1 MSFFHLVRASLYH
14 YDAANFAVL
23 CGVAVGTAV
32 LTGAL
37 LVGDSMRGSL
47 RDLTLQRLGLVDEAL
62 VTDRF
67 FREELADPQADVP
80 VILLRGSLEKAES
93 DPPRRANQ
101 VNVIGCNERFWWLW
115 GAPADE
121 VPQAEISRGRI
132 VLNGPVAQQL
142 GAAVGDTVILRLPR
156 PGDIPSESAL
166 GRKRQTGRS
175 VRLAVG
181 AIVPAEGPGR
191 FGLAPT
197 QRVPRNAYVSLDELQ
212 HALGEPGRVN
222 AILRAAP
229 AGQAPPLNLRLA
241 DYGIHVTQ
249 AAPGYLNITSD
260 RMILDPPAEKVIL
273 EALDGMKV
281 QPALTYLANTIACRD
296 RQIPYSTITAI
307 DFTSEPP
314 LGAFLSN
321 EGQPVPPLADDQI
334 ALNSWA
340 AEDLGAKLGDT
351 IRVDYFEPES
361 THGEVRPATA
371 EFRLAAVVELSGAAA
386 DPALTPAV
394 RGITDQLSMA
404 NWDPPFPFDLHR
416 IRPKDERYWRD
427 FRAVPK
433 AFVSLAA
440 GRRLWASRFGQTTS
454 LRVAVRRGSPSVGGR
469 SPSVGRGSP
478 SVRRGSPDPAAT
490 GMTAQALEHK
500 LVLDPAAM
508 GFVFRPVKA
517 QGLAASAGT
526 TPFGVLFLAFS
537 SFVICAAVMLV
548 ALLFRLGIDR
558 RAAQIGM
565 LLAVGFRPRQV
576 ARLLAAE
583 GFLVAALG
591 SVLGALGGI
600 GYAALMLAGLRT
612 WWLAAVS
619 TPFLRLHVDPLSIWI
634 GLAGGLLGAMAAI
647 WLSARRLTR
656 VPPRQLLAGQIS
668 TAVFHGRL
676 RSRKRL
682 AIDLALVV
690 LAAAPA
696 VVLVAV
702 PLQEDVRSGAFFGAG
717 AVALAA
723 LLSLAYL
730 HLRWGATGPAVAPGR
745 GNLLR
750 LALRSAARNPG
761 RSGLSIALAATA
773 CFLIA
778 ATSAFRLD
786 PSQQVPTLASG
797 NGGFALVA
805 QSDQPI
811 YYDFGTRAGRAQLG
825 FPPEDDRLLS
835 QCRVYA
841 VRVKPGDDASCL
853 NLYQPRQ
860 PRLLGLPKT
869 FLNRGGF
876 AWADAP
882 PGDSNPWLALATPV
896 PRQGVDDGT
905 VLGLR
910 PSAFGVSLRTQD
922 PGPEPPATPAVLDQA
937 TANYALHLWKGRGEQ
952 WTVNDARDQPLRLE
966 VAGLL
971 ANSIFQGDLLVSEN
985 ALLAYDPAVSGYRF
999 FLIETPPDQ
1008 AAAVQQALERDLD
1021 DFGLAAETAA
1031 DRLAGFLAV
1040 QNTYLATFQ
1049 SLGGLGLLLGTI
1061 GLAAVQLRG
1070 VLERRGELA
1079 LLRAAGFRRGLLAR
1093 LVVLETL
1100 AVLLAGLGVGILAAL
1115 VAVLPHLAGHGAAIP
1130 WRWLAAMLGL
1140 VLAAGLLASLAAV
1153 RALARQPLLAA
1164 LREER

>member
-1 MSFFHLVRASLYH
+1 MSFLRLILASLWH
-14 YDAANFAVL
+14 HWPANLAVA
-23 CGVAVGTAV
+23 CGVGVGTAV

-47 RDLTLQRLGLVDEAL
+47 RDLTLQRLGSIDEAL
-62 VTDRF
+62 VADRF
-67 FREELADPQADVP
+67 FREELADPRSDLP

-101 VNVIGCNERFWWLW
+101 VNIIGCDERFRRFWEPLPEDAVVPLAR
-115 GAPADE
+115 GEVLLNAPLA
-121 VPQAEISRGRI
+121 R
-132 VLNGPVAQQL
+132 QL
-142 GAAVGDTVILRLPR
+142 GVAAGDAVILRLPH
-156 PGDIPSESAL
+156 PGDIPAEAAL
-166 GRKRQTGRS
+166 GRKRRTARS
-175 VRLAVG
+175 LRLTVRD
-181 AIVPAEGPGR
+181 IEPAEGPGR

-197 QRVPRNAYVSLDELQ
+197 QRLPRNAYVSLRELQ
-212 HALGEPGRVN
+212 HELGEPGCVN
-222 AILRAAP
+222 AILREGEEAFLS
-229 AGQAPPLNLRLA
+229 AGQARPLNSGPPAPSPHWPPQLA
-241 DYGIHVTQ
+241 DYGIHVTE
-249 AAPGYLNITSD
+249 AAPGYLNITSE
-260 RMILDPPAEKVIL
+260 RMILEPAAEK
-273 EALDGMKV
+273 ALLDALAGMKV

-296 RQIPYSTITAI
+296 RQIPYSTITAT
-307 DFTSEPP
+307 DFSAEPP
-314 LGAFLSN
+314 LGPFLSSDRK
-321 EGQPVPPLADDQI
+321 PVPPLADDQI

-351 IRVDYFEPES
+351 IRVGYFEPES
-361 THGEVRPATA
+361 THGAVRETTA
-371 EFRLAAVVELSGAAA
+371 EFRLAAVIQMTGAAS
-386 DPALTPAV
+386 DRALTPAV

-404 NWDPPFPFDLHR
+404 NWDPPFPFDLRR
-416 IRPKDERYWRD
+416 IRPKDEQYWREQ
-427 FRAVPK
+427 RAVPK

-440 GRRLWASRFGQTTS
+440 GRRLWGSRFGQTTS
-454 LRVAVRRGSPSVGGR
+454 LRVAPPG
-469 SPSVGRGSP
+469 
-478 SVRRGSPDPAAT
+478 
-490 GMTAQALEHK
+490 GMTARALEQK

-508 GFVFRPVKA
+508 GFVFQPVKA

-558 RAAQIGM
+558 RAPQIGM

-591 SVLGALGGI
+591 SVLGAAGGV
-600 GYAALMLAGLRT
+600 GYAALMLVGLRT

-634 GLAGGLLGAMAAI
+634 GLAGGLVGAMAAI
-647 WLSARRLTR
+647 AASARRLTR
-656 VPPRQLLAGQIS
+656 VPPRQLLSGQVS
-668 TAVFHGRL
+668 ATTYRRPV
-676 RSRKRL
+676 RSRDHAAHGARL
-682 AIDLALVV
+682 VPAIDLTLVG

-696 VVLVAV
+696 AVLVAV
-702 PLQEDVRSGAFFGAG
+702 PLQEDVRAAAFFGAG

-750 LALRSAARNPG
+750 LALRSAARHPG

-786 PSQQVPTLASG
+786 PSQQVPTLSSG

-811 YYDFGTRAGRAQLG
+811 YYDFGTREGRAKLG
-825 FPPEDDRLLS
+825 FPAEDDRLLA

-841 VRVKPGDDASCL
+841 LRLKPGDDASCL

-860 PRLLGLPKT
+860 PRLLGLPQS
-869 FLNRGGF
+869 FLQRGGF

-882 PGDSNPWLALATPV
+882 SGETNPWLALAAP
-896 PRQGVDDGT
+896 P
-905 VLGLR
+905 
-910 PSAFGVSLRTQD
+910 P
-922 PGPEPPATPAVLDQA
+922 PPPPPATPAVLDQA

-952 WTVNDARDQPLRLE
+952 WTTNDARGRPLRLE

-971 ANSIFQGDLLVSEN
+971 ANSIFQGDLLVSED

-1008 AAAVQQALERDLD
+1008 TAAVQQALERDLD

-1040 QNTYLATFQ
+1040 QNTYLSTFQ

-1079 LLRAAGFRRGLLAR
+1079 LLRAAGFRRGLLAQ
-1093 LVVLETL
+1093 LVVFETL

-1130 WRWLAAMLGL
+1130 WRWLLAMLGL

-1153 RALARQPLLAA
+1153 RALARRPLLTA

>member
-1 MSFFHLVRASLYH
+1 MSFFRLVYASLYYH
-14 YDAANFAVL
+14 GRANLAVA

-47 RDLTLQRLGLVDEAL
+47 RDLTLDRLGSVDEAL
-62 VTDRF
+62 VSDRF
-67 FREELADPQADVP
+67 FRQELAAEREAVAKQREAVP
-80 VILLRGSLEKAES
+80 VILLRASLERAES

-101 VNVIGCNERFWWLW
+101 VQVVGCNERFWGLW
-115 GAPADE
+115 GLPPEAGTPERAM
-121 VPQAEISRGRI
+121 SRGGI
-132 VLNGPVAQQL
+132 VLNKPVARQL
-142 GAAVGDTVILRLPR
+142 GVAAGDTVLLRLPR
-156 PGDIPSESAL
+156 PGAIPAESAL
-166 GRKRQTGRS
+166 GRKQQTVRS
-175 VRLAVG
+175 LRLAISAV
-181 AIVPAEGPGR
+181 VPVEGPGR
-191 FGLAPT
+191 FGLEPS
-197 QRVPRNAYVSLDELQ
+197 QRLPRNAYVSLADLQ
-212 HALGEPGRVN
+212 DALGEPGRVN
-222 AILRAAP
+222 AILVSEENPFLPPRETLGAAP
-229 AGQAPPLNLRLA
+229 WRPQLA
-241 DYGIHVTQ
+241 DYGIQVQ
-249 AAPGYLNITSD
+249 EAPGGYLNITSD
-260 RMILDPPAEKVIL
+260 RMILRPAAEKAVL
-273 EALDGMKV
+273 DALAGMKV
-281 QPALTYLANTIACRD
+281 QPVLTYLANTIACRN

-307 DFTSEPP
+307 DFADGPP
-314 LGAFLSN
+314 LGPFLSTN
-321 EGQPVPPLADDQI
+321 GKPVPPLADGQI

-340 AEDLGAKLGDT
+340 AEDLGAKPGDT

-361 THGEVRPATA
+361 THGEARQATA

-386 DPALTPAV
+386 DRALTPAV
-394 RGITDQLSMA
+394 RGITDQLSMT

-416 IRPKDERYWRD
+416 IRPKDEQYWREY
-427 FRAVPK
+427 RAVPK

-454 LRVAVRRGSPSVGGR
+454 LRLTPGGTTRSGVR
-469 SPSVGRGSP
+469 
-478 SVRRGSPDPAAT
+478 
-490 GMTAQALEHK
+490 MTAESLTRR

-508 GFVFRPVKA
+508 GFVFQPVRA

-526 TPFGVLFLAFS
+526 TPFGVLFLMFS
-537 SFVICAAVMLV
+537 AFVIAAAMMLV
-548 ALLFRLGIDR
+548 VLLFRLGIDR
-558 RAAQIGM
+558 RAQQIGM
-565 LLAVGFRPRQV
+565 LLAVGFRRRQI

-612 WWLAAVS
+612 WWLAAIS
-619 TPFLRLHVDPLSIWI
+619 TPFLRLHVTSASLWI
-634 GLAGGLLGAMAAI
+634 GMGGGLAGAMAAI

-656 VPPRQLLAGQIS
+656 VAPRRLLAGELS
-668 TAVFHGRL
+668 TAVFHRRL

-682 AIDLALVV
+682 WIDVTLVT
-690 LAAAPA
+690 LAAVPA
-696 VVLVAV
+696 AVLLAV
-702 PLQEDVRSGAFFGAG
+702 PVEEDVRAGAFFGAG
-717 AVALAA
+717 AAALAA
-723 LLSLAYL
+723 LLALAWL
-730 HLRWGATGPAVAPGR
+730 HLRWGATGPAVARGR

-786 PSQQVPTLASG
+786 PVGQVPRLSSG

-811 YYDFGTRAGRAQLG
+811 YYDFGTREGRTKLG
-825 FPPEDDRLLS
+825 FPAEDDRLLAE
-835 QCRVYA
+835 CRVFA
-841 VRVKPGDDASCL
+841 LRLKPGDDASCL

-860 PRLLGLPKT
+860 PRLLGLPRA
-869 FLNRGGF
+869 FLDRGGF

-882 PGDSNPWLALATPV
+882 PDLANPWLTLAAPPV
-896 PRQGVDDGT
+896 
-905 VLGLR
+905 
-910 PSAFGVSLRTQD
+910 
-922 PGPEPPATPAVLDQA
+922 PGPEGGATDSGSHQSLATSHQPLPVVLDQA

-952 WTVNDARDQPLRLE
+952 RTTNDARGRPLRLE

-971 ANSIFQGDLLVSEN
+971 ANSIFQGDLLVSEE
-985 ALLAYDPAVSGYRF
+985 ALLDYDPAVSGYRF

-1008 AAAVQQALERDLD
+1008 TAAVQQALERNLG
-1021 DFGLAAETAA
+1021 DFGLAAETTA

-1040 QNTYLATFQ
+1040 QNTYLSTFQ

-1061 GLAAVQLRG
+1061 GLAAAQLRG

-1079 LLRAAGFRRGLLAR
+1079 LLRAAGFRRALLAK

-1100 AVLLAGLGVGILAAL
+1100 AVLLAGLAVGILAAL
-1115 VAVLPHLAGHGAAIP
+1115 VAILPHLAGHGASIP
-1130 WRWLAAMLGL
+1130 WQWLAAMLGL

-1153 RALARQPLLAA
+1153 RAVARQPLLAA
-1164 LREER
+1164 LREDR

>member
-1 MSFFHLVRASLYH
+1 MSFLRLVLASLWH
-14 YDAANFAVL
+14 HWPANLAVA

-47 RDLTLQRLGLVDEAL
+47 RDLTLNRLGSIDEAL

-67 FREELADPQADVP
+67 FREGLAEPPSDVP
-80 VILLRGSLEKAES
+80 AILLRGSLEKAES

-101 VNVIGCNERFWWLW
+101 VNVIGCDGLSSMFPGQQPIPLQF
-115 GAPADE
+115 E
-121 VPQAEISRGRI
+121 VNWEFSSWSFARGQV
-132 VLNGPVAQQL
+132 VLNAPVAEEL
-142 GAAVGDTVILRLPR
+142 GVAEGDTVMLRLPR
-156 PGDIPSESAL
+156 SGDIPSESAL
-166 GRKRQTGRS
+166 GRRPRTAS
-175 VRLAVG
+175 SLRLTVS
-181 AIVPAEGPGR
+181 AIVPAEGAGR
-191 FGLAPT
+191 FSLEPS
-197 QRVPRNAYVSLDELQ
+197 QRLPRNAFVAMGELQ
-212 HALGEPGRVN
+212 HELGRPGRVN
-222 AILRAAP
+222 AILRRSNM
-229 AGQAPPLNLRLA
+229 PPLTPTEPHPPRFGAPGWPPRLT
-241 DYGIHVTQ
+241 DYGIRAEQ
-249 AAPGYLNITSD
+249 AGGYVNITSE
-260 RMILDPPAEKVIL
+260 RMILEPAAER
-273 EALDGMKV
+273 ALLDALADMKV

-307 DFTSEPP
+307 DFTSAPP
-314 LGAFLSN
+314 LGPFLSS
-321 EGQPVPPLADDQI
+321 EGKPVPPLADDQI

-340 AEDLGAKLGDT
+340 AEDLGAKLGDAV
-351 IRVDYFEPES
+351 RVGYFEPES
-361 THGEVRPATA
+361 THGAVRETTA
-371 EFRLAAVVELSGAAA
+371 EFRLAAVIELTGAAT
-386 DPALTPAV
+386 DRDLTPAV
-394 RGITDQLSMA
+394 RGVTDQLSMA
-404 NWDPPFPFDLHR
+404 NWDPPFPFELRR
-416 IRPKDERYWRD
+416 IRPKDEQYWREH
-427 FRAVPK
+427 RAVPK

-440 GRRLWASRFGQTTS
+440 GRRLWGSRFGQTTS
-454 LRVAVRRGSPSVGGR
+454 LRVAPPG
-469 SPSVGRGSP
+469 
-478 SVRRGSPDPAAT
+478 
-490 GMTAQALEHK
+490 GMTAQALEQK

-508 GFVFRPVKA
+508 GFVFQPVRE

-526 TPFGVLFLAFS
+526 TPFGVLFLTFS
-537 SFVICAAVMLV
+537 AFVICAAVMLV
-548 ALLFRLGIDR
+548 VLLFRLGIDR

-591 SVLGALGGI
+591 SAFGALGGI

-647 WLSARRLTR
+647 AVAARRLTR

-668 TAVFHGRL
+668 MAVFHGRL

-682 AIDLALVV
+682 WIDVALVA

-696 VVLVAV
+696 AVLLVV
-702 PLQEDVRSGAFFGAG
+702 PLQEDVRAGAFFGAG

-750 LALRSAARNPG
+750 LALRSAARHPG

-786 PSQQVPTLASG
+786 PSQQVPTLSSG

-825 FPPEDDRLLS
+825 FPTEDDRLLA

-841 VRVKPGDDASCL
+841 LRVKPGDDASCL

-860 PRLLGLPKT
+860 PRLLGLPKA
-869 FLNRGGF
+869 FLARGEF

-882 PGDSNPWLALATPV
+882 SGEANPWLALAP
-896 PRQGVDDGT
+896 P
-905 VLGLR
+905 
-910 PSAFGVSLRTQD
+910 P
-922 PGPEPPATPAVLDQA
+922 PPPPATPAVLDQA

-952 WTVNDARDQPLRLE
+952 WTVNDARDRPLRLE

-971 ANSIFQGDLLVSEN
+971 ANSIFQGDLLVSED

-1008 AAAVQQALERDLD
+1008 TAAVQQAIERDLD

-1040 QNTYLATFQ
+1040 QNTYLSTFQ

-1100 AVLLAGLGVGILAAL
+1100 AVLLGGLGVGMLAAL

-1130 WRWLAAMLGL
+1130 WQWLLAMLGL
-1140 VLAAGLLASLAAV
+1140 VLAAGLMASLAAV
-1153 RALARQPLLAA
+1153 RALARQPLLTA

>member
-1 MSFFHLVRASLYH
+1 MSFLRLILASLWH
-14 YDAANFAVL
+14 HWPANLAVA
-23 CGVAVGTAV
+23 CGVGVGTAV

-47 RDLTLQRLGLVDEAL
+47 RDLTLQRLGSIDEAL
-62 VTDRF
+62 VADRF
-67 FREELADPQADVP
+67 FREELADPRSDLSV
-80 VILLRGSLEKAES
+80 VLLRGSLEKAES

-101 VNVIGCNERFWWLW
+101 VNVIGCDQRFWRLW
-115 GAPADE
+115 GPLPQDAV
-121 VPQAEISRGRI
+121 VPLARGGI
-132 VLNGPVAQQL
+132 VLNAPVARQL
-142 GAAVGDTVILRLPR
+142 GAAAGDTVILRLPH
-156 PGDIPSESAL
+156 PGDIPADSAL
-166 GRKRQTGRS
+166 GRKRQTARS
-175 VRLAVG
+175 LRLTVRD
-181 AIVPAEGPGR
+181 IEPAEGPGR

-197 QRVPRNAYVSLDELQ
+197 QRLPRNAYVSLGELQ
-212 HALGEPGRVN
+212 HELGEPGRVN

-229 AGQAPPLNLRLA
+229 RGYPARPLNGPLNPQLA

-249 AAPGYLNITSD
+249 AAPGYLNITSE
-260 RMILDPPAEKVIL
+260 RMILEPAAG
-273 EALDGMKV
+273 EALWDALAGMKV

-307 DFTSEPP
+307 DFASEPP
-314 LGAFLSN
+314 LGPFLSAD
-321 EGQPVPPLADDQI
+321 GKPVPPLADDQI

-340 AEDLGAKLGDT
+340 AEDLGARLGDT
-351 IRVDYFEPES
+351 VRVGYFEPES
-361 THGEVRPATA
+361 THGAVRETMA
-371 EFRLAAVVELSGAAA
+371 EFRLAAVIQMTGAAI
-386 DPALTPAV
+386 DRALTPAV

-404 NWDPPFPFDLHR
+404 NWDPPFPFNLQR
-416 IRPKDERYWRD
+416 IRPKDEQYWREQ
-427 FRAVPK
+427 RAVPK
-433 AFVSLAA
+433 AFVSLAV
-440 GRRLWASRFGQTTS
+440 GRRLWGSRFGQTTS
-454 LRVAVRRGSPSVGGR
+454 LRVAPPGTTHSV
-469 SPSVGRGSP
+469 V
-478 SVRRGSPDPAAT
+478 
-490 GMTAQALEHK
+490 GMTARALEQK

-591 SVLGALGGI
+591 SALGSLGGI
-600 GYAALMLAGLRT
+600 GYAAIMLAGLRT

-634 GLAGGLLGAMAAI
+634 GLAGGLVGAMAAI
-647 WLSARRLTR
+647 AASARRLTR
-656 VPPRQLLAGQIS
+656 VPPRQLLAGQVA
-668 TAVFHGRL
+668 AVGYHRRL

-682 AIDLALVV
+682 WIDVALVT

-696 VVLVAV
+696 AVLVAV
-702 PLQEDVRSGAFFGAG
+702 PLQEDVRAGAFFGAG

-730 HLRWGATGPAVAPGR
+730 HLRWGATGPAVAAGR

-750 LALRSAARNPG
+750 LALRSAARHPG

-786 PSQQVPTLASG
+786 PSQQVPTLSSG

-825 FPPEDDRLLS
+825 FPAEDDRLLS

-860 PRLLGLPKT
+860 PRLLGLPNA
-869 FLNRGGF
+869 FLDRGGF

-882 PGDSNPWLALATPV
+882 SGETNPWLALA
-896 PRQGVDDGT
+896 
-905 VLGLR
+905 
-910 PSAFGVSLRTQD
+910 
-922 PGPEPPATPAVLDQA
+922 GPPPLPPATPAVLDQA

-952 WTVNDARDQPLRLE
+952 WTVNDAWGRPVRLE

-971 ANSIFQGDLLVSEN
+971 ANSIFQGDLLLSED

-999 FLIETPPDQ
+999 FLIEAPPDQ
-1008 AAAVQQALERDLD
+1008 AAAVQQAIERDLD

-1031 DRLAGFLAV
+1031 ERLAGFLAV
-1040 QNTYLATFQ
+1040 QNTYLSTFQ

-1100 AVLLAGLGVGILAAL
+1100 AVLLAGLGIGILAAL
-1115 VAVLPHLAGHGAAIP
+1115 VAVLPHLTGHAAAIP
-1130 WRWLAAMLGL
+1130 WQWLLAMLGL

-1153 RALARQPLLAA
+1153 RALARQPLLTA